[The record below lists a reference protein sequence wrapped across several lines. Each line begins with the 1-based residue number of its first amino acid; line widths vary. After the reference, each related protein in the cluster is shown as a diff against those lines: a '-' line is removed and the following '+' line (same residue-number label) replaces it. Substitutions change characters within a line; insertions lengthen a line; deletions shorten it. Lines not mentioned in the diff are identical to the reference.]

1 MEVKISKKE
10 HVIKTID
17 IEFPYYFEDDFS
29 DEYDESG
36 LYGKME
42 EERHTIIHIE
52 HSCGEVKEIIVERS
66 SHVLS
71 QNSKLCGYF
80 MDQYKSTKENYER
93 ARKQAKEFIDTI

>member
-29 DEYDESG
+29 DDYDESG

-42 EERHTIIHIE
+42 EESHDIIHICY
-52 HSCGEVKEIIVERS
+52 SCGEVEEIIVKRVF
-66 SHVLS
+66 HNLS
-71 QNSKLCGYF
+71 QNPKLCEYF
-80 MDQYKSTKENYER
+80 EDRYKSTKENYDR
-93 ARKQAKEFIDTI
+93 VLKRAKEFLDTI